1 MKRLMLI
8 VISCFFALT
17 SHASTLHTP
26 LSLLDGWV
34 RAAPSVAK
42 VMAGYGRLINA
53 TSEPL
58 RIESLS
64 SPGFERV
71 ELHEMSMND
80 GVMKMR
86 RRDPITLEP
95 NQELSLEP
103 GGWHLMLIGPKTP
116 QPAGQQVEVEIT
128 TDQGV
133 YVFSLPVRE
142 PKP

>member
-1 MKRLMLI
+1 MKRLILI
-8 VISCFFALT
+8 VAACLLALA

-26 LSLLDGWV
+26 LSFLDGWV

-42 VMAGYGRLINA
+42 VMAGYGRLTNA

-64 SPGFERV
+64 SPAFERV